1 MSEKKVFILE
11 NLDLRQS
18 PGLPQGLKAYRD
30 FSPCVNIIYG
40 PNASGK
46 SSTVRAVLQLIWQQ
60 ERRGVILNAEARLG
74 EDRWV
79 FQVDHRPAL
88 TQKNGITDQLSGIP
102 AAEEKNHY
110 SLSIDDLSV
119 DDPAESAGD
128 SCPLATGG
136 FRSEAPTPEL

>member
-79 FQVDHRPAL
+79 FQVDHRPVL
-88 TQKNGITDQLSGIP
+88 TQKNGITDHLSDRKSTRLNSSHVAISY
-102 AAEEKNHY
+102 AVFCLK
-110 SLSIDDLSV
+110 
-119 DDPAESAGD
+119 
-128 SCPLATGG
+128 
-136 FRSEAPTPEL
+136 